1 MNWSDNPFIDAL
13 DAISFTNNFTTATAF
28 TANFTGSAITNPIV
42 ISEIN
47 YNPDASF
54 NGGDWI
60 ELHNSADVA
69 VNVSSY
75 QLKEK
80 YFYSDFTIPENSV
93 IPANGYLV
101 LAEDKNMFNQKYPAI
116 TNVVGDFH
124 FSLKNDSDL
133 IVLTDMIG
141 NTIIQLNYADNRPW
155 PFTADGYGR
164 TMELVGALLNP
175 ALPGL

>member
-1 MNWSDNPFIDAL
+1 
-13 DAISFTNNFTTATAF
+13 
-28 TANFTGSAITNPIV
+28 
-42 ISEIN
+42 
-47 YNPDASF
+47 
-54 NGGDWI
+54 
-60 ELHNSADVA
+60 
-69 VNVSSY
+69 
-75 QLKEK
+75 
-80 YFYSDFTIPENSV
+80 
-93 IPANGYLV
+93 
-101 LAEDKNMFNQKYPAI
+101 MFNQKYPAI

-175 ALPGL
+175 ALPGSWFEGCIGGSPGEAYTLCMENPLVDEIN